1 MRSREELAAAG
12 ALGEVS
18 REEAAEMSALG
29 MSQDEIYAMEI
40 AAAALAVATV
50 HDAMPPALAA
60 RLGGS
65 PSPTA
70 RVVTL
75 RTKKTDLWRGVSWV
89 AAPAMFLLL
98 LLPVLPP
105 WTPSGRS
112 TSPERTQPHPR

>member
-65 PSPTA
+65 PSPAA
-70 RVVTL
+70 RVITL
-75 RTKKTDLWRGVSWV
+75 HTKKTDPWRGIPLIPP
-89 AAPAMFLLL
+89 AAMLLFAP
-98 LLPVLPP
+98 LPLA
-105 WTPSGRS
+105 R
-112 TSPERTQPHPR
+112 PE

>member
-75 RTKKTDLWRGVSWV
+75 RTKKTDLWRVIPWI
-89 AAPAMFLLL
+89 AAAAMLLFAL
-98 LLPVLPP
+98 LALLRP
-105 WTPSGRS
+105 WTPS
-112 TSPERTQPHPR
+112 